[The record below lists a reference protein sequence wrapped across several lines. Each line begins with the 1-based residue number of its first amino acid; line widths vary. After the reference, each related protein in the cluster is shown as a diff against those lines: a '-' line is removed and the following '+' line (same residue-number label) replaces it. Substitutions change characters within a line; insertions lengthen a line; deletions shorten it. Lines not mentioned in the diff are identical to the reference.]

1 MIGDPLI
8 AEVPMTVSLQAS
20 RRPYD
25 GWTTDDLD
33 VLPRDGIRRELVDGV
48 LVVTPPPSFAHQN
61 VVWRLCAALDPLL
74 PPHLVVNQGCGVRI
88 DHKRSL
94 VPDVVVSKRDTDAD
108 RTDLLRPE
116 DVVLAVEI
124 VSPTTLSLDRVVKPA
139 LYAGVGIGS
148 YWRIEPT
155 EDYRLHAYAL
165 GDRGVYAE
173 AGEFDERLSVEQPW
187 PMEFDL
193 APIKPE

>member
-1 MIGDPLI
+1 M
-8 AEVPMTVSLQAS
+8 
-20 RRPYD
+20 PYD

-33 VLPRDGIRRELVDGV
+33 ALPDDGIRRELVDGV
-48 LVVTPPPSFAHQN
+48 LIVTPPPSFAHQN
-61 VVWRLCAALDPLL
+61 AVWRLCAALDPLL

-88 DHKRSL
+88 NHKRAF
-94 VPDVVVSKRDTDAD
+94 VPDVLVAQRDAKPDPSHA
-108 RTDLLRPE
+108 LRPQ

-124 VSPTTLSLDRVVKPA
+124 VAPTTVSLDRVLKPA
-139 LYAGVGIGS
+139 LYAGAGIGS

-155 EDYRLHAYAL
+155 EDYRVHAYDRGA
-165 GDRGVYAE
+165 RGVYAE
-173 AGEFDERLSVEQPW
+173 VGEFDDRITVERPW